1 MKSGTA
7 KKGDRR
13 YPIIH
18 RKGLAHNGSGSR
30 QLTEVSSCIPVL
42 FTASSYRGDSRAYD
56 RGFIEL
62 PSCFRTA
69 AGIGEDW
76 TPRELRHTSSRS

>member
-18 RKGLAHNGSGSR
+18 RKGLAHNGSGFSSINR
-30 QLTEVSSCIPVL
+30 GIQL
-42 FTASSYRGDSRAYD
+42 Y
-56 RGFIEL
+56 
-62 PSCFRTA
+62 PSA
-69 AGIGEDW
+69 VYSE
-76 TPRELRHTSSRS
+76 